1 MFKAYF
7 RSDPASHSALTR
19 CAFSESDIVSFHSAT
34 IVGLKLSKPHD
45 HNSVKLAM
53 GGMPEHGMRLQHHVA
68 AYAEPYGQ
76 TEQASKLT
84 TAMLAAL
91 IKSDCELTNQGRWS

>member
-1 MFKAYF
+1 VFKAYF

-19 CAFSESDIVSFHSAT
+19 CAFSDSDIVSFHSAT

-53 GGMPEHGMRLQHHVA
+53 GGMPDHGMRLQHCVA
-68 AYAEPYGQ
+68 AYANL
-76 TEQASKLT
+76 TARRNRQANSLQPCSQ
-84 TAMLAAL
+84 L
-91 IKSDCELTNQGRWS
+91 